1 MYSHVYF
8 FFSIYLYLSIL
19 RKSMKRNE
27 VVQFD
32 LNTFLLALLY
42 TFITY
47 KTLYP
52 TIERMQM
59 ASNTHSNAYVL
70 IV

>member
-1 MYSHVYF
+1 
-8 FFSIYLYLSIL
+8 
-19 RKSMKRNE
+19 MKRNE

-32 LNTFLLALLY
+32 LNAFLLALLY

-52 TIERMQM
+52 TIECM
-59 ASNTHSNAYVL
+59 
-70 IV
+70 